1 MKSKTLKNANL
12 PLPSRERLP
21 TALKN
26 SMNAVRSAW
35 RKLNTKP
42 LSLQDNRKKRFFV
55 KHFQELP
62 KNVLNLLRNSDRP
75 ERNQLINNVVVKG
88 SNGKWCFK
96 LDVPYLQE
104 RLRSEFE
111 RCSAMSVWSCIH
123 WHRWTLI
130 FC

>member
-1 MKSKTLKNANL
+1 MKPKTIKTANV
-12 PLPSRERLP
+12 PLPSKERLP

-26 SMNAVRSAW
+26 SMNAVRRVW
-35 RKLNTKP
+35 RQLNTNP
-42 LSLQDNRKKRFFV
+42 LSLQDNRKKRFFE
-55 KHFQELP
+55 KHFRELP
-62 KNVLNLLRNSDRP
+62 RKVLNLLREPDRR

-111 RCSAMSVWSCIH
+111 RCSAHSVWPCIH
-123 WHRWTLI
+123 SHRWAQI